1 MARRETKVLTD
12 VQIRHWI
19 KAGQPLAKADG
30 DGLTFTL
37 SAAGLAA
44 WVLRYRYGGRRAE
57 VTVGRYPDM
66 GLTQAR
72 KEAAALRV
80 RINSGENPALIRR
93 REKTA
98 AVAALTVRQLVDDY
112 REKVLPARAAKT
124 RATHEYHL
132 DSFIVPKLGAMHARD
147 VEPGDIIAMIED
159 AKKRWP
165 TSSLMLNTA
174 TRLFAHAA
182 GKRIISVNP
191 CRGIE
196 LSAILGVRPPRRQR
210 LMLTEN
216 ELRTLLQTIDE
227 VGRQNGLM
235 LRILLATGVRS
246 GELCNAE
253 WDEFRLDD
261 ALWTI
266 PAGRIKTR
274 ASNNSAFA
282 VPLAPAVIAWF
293 TELRGLACG
302 SRYVFPARQA
312 GRRARLDGDGPQAE
326 NTMWAALVRYLDSHS
341 DKVRAFTPHDL
352 RSTARSHLRAMG
364 VDRDIAERA
373 LNHKL
378 PGMEGIYDKGDYL
391 KERQVALELW
401 ARFLNACES
410 GERWNVTPM
419 RKTG

>member
-1 MARRETKVLTD
+1 MARRESKVLTD

-19 KAGQPLAKADG
+19 KAGQPIAKADG

-44 WVLRYRYGGRRAE
+44 WVLRYRYGSRRAE
-57 VTVGRYPDM
+57 VTIGRYPDM

-80 RINSGENPALIRR
+80 QINSGDNPALIRR

-112 REKVLPARAAKT
+112 RNKVLPARAAKT

-132 DSFIVPKLGAMHARD
+132 DSFILPKLGAMHARD

-182 GKRIISVNP
+182 GKRIVAVNP

-196 LSAILGVRPPRRQR
+196 LGAILGARPPRRQR

-216 ELRTLLQTIDE
+216 ELRTLLQTIDD

-253 WDEFRLDD
+253 WDELRLDD

-274 ASNNSAFA
+274 SSNNAAFT
-282 VPLAPAVIAWF
+282 VPLAPSVVEWF
-293 TELRGLACG
+293 KELRGLAAR
-302 SRYVFPARQA
+302 SRFVFPTRQA
-312 GRRARLDGDGPQAE
+312 TRRERLKSDAPQAP
-326 NTMWAALVRYLDSHS
+326 NTMSAAIDRYLTTHPGN
-341 DKVRAFTPHDL
+341 VRALTPHDL

-364 VDRDIAERA
+364 IDRDIAERA

-391 KERQVALELW
+391 KERRAALELW
-401 ARFLNACES
+401 ARFLSVCES
-410 GERWNVTPM
+410 GEQWNVTPM